1 MEKLTKSMPLF
12 KERNCSVSI
21 VLDSRTRRKNAYEF
35 PLSLRFTIDR
45 KFFYLTVG
53 SSFSEKK
60 FSDIC
65 NATKCKSENYK
76 LQKEWKDTF
85 VPKYKKVLSN
95 LNKGGILTFEMVRQ
109 CIIGEDVVL
118 SEEETT
124 KSQSFISIWEQVI
137 NGFKTDDGGARFTT
151 AESYE
156 CALKSFRKILG
167 ANTIKGFCIS
177 AAEIQKWKDGM
188 HNGVKDENGAVVGKI
203 SDTTVGIYLRCC
215 RAVWTDDGGARFT
228 TAESYECALKSF
240 RKILGANTIKG
251 FCISAAEIQKWK
263 DGMHNGVKDENGA
276 VVGKISDTTVGIYL
290 RCCRAVW
297 NRCVHEGFLKD
308 IPYPFSNKKEKGLV
322 SIPKSAKRKQNFLNV
337 AQMTELY
344 NLFVSKEY
352 PEHWTE
358 EYTQRAHYSLGL
370 FLAQYLCN
378 GFNMADAGRLTY
390 DNYYYKTDGKAFRF
404 NRKKTSRRSAD
415 GSEVIVPIIPPL
427 QYVLD
432 EIAAP
437 PTRDGFV
444 FPDILKGA
452 ETEELRRKYTVQE
465 NSNVKDR
472 VIKICHEALHWDK
485 SICPSGTWCRHSF
498 ATNLH
503 NAGVDMDYI
512 SESMGHASSDHA
524 ITQIYIEHYPL
535 DIQMQN
541 NSKLLNLGETSER
554 DALLAKLANM
564 STEELAKLFA

>member
-1 MEKLTKSMPLF
+1 MEKLTKSLPLF

-53 SSFSEKK
+53 SSFTERK

-85 VPKYKKVLSN
+85 VPKYKEVLSN

-109 CIIGEDVVL
+109 RIMGEDVAL
-118 SEEETT
+118 SEKEIT

-137 NGFKTDDGGARFTT
+137 KGFKTDDGGARFTT

-156 CALKSFRKILG
+156 CALKSFKKILG
-167 ANTIKGFCIS
+167 TNAIKRFCIS
-177 AAEIQKWKDGM
+177 AVEIQKWKDGM
-188 HNGVKDENGAVVGKI
+188 HNGVKDENGTIVGKI
-203 SDTTVGIYLRCC
+203 SDTT
-215 RAVWTDDGGARFT
+215 A
-228 TAESYECALKSF
+228 
-240 RKILGANTIKG
+240 
-251 FCISAAEIQKWK
+251 
-263 DGMHNGVKDENGA
+263 
-276 VVGKISDTTVGIYL
+276 GIYL

-297 NRCVHEGFLKD
+297 NRCVHEGYLKD
-308 IPYPFSNKKEKGLV
+308 VPYPFSNRKEKGLV
-322 SIPKSAKRKQNFLNV
+322 TIPKSAKRKQSFLNV
-337 AQMTELY
+337 SQMTELY
-344 NLFVSKEY
+344 NLFVSKKY
-352 PEHWTE
+352 PEHWSE

-390 DNYYYKTDGKAFRF
+390 DNYYYQTDGKAFRF

-432 EIAAP
+432 EVAAP
-437 PTRDGFV
+437 PTRGGLV
-444 FPDILKGA
+444 FPNILKGA
-452 ETEELRRKYTVQE
+452 ETEELRRKYTMQE

-472 VIKICHEALHWDK
+472 IIRICHEVLQWDK

-503 NAGVDMDYI
+503 NAGIDMDYI
-512 SESMGHASSDHA
+512 SESMGHSSSDHA

-535 DIQMQN
+535 EIQMEN
-541 NSKLLNLGETSER
+541 NSKLLNLAKTSER
-554 DALLAKLANM
+554 DLLLERLASM
-564 STEELAKLFA
+564 STEELAKLFTRT

>member
-167 ANTIKGFCIS
+167 ANTIKG
-177 AAEIQKWKDGM
+177 
-188 HNGVKDENGAVVGKI
+188 
-203 SDTTVGIYLRCC
+203 
-215 RAVWTDDGGARFT
+215 
-228 TAESYECALKSF
+228 
-240 RKILGANTIKG
+240 
-251 FCISAAEIQKWK
+251 
-263 DGMHNGVKDENGA
+263 
-276 VVGKISDTTVGIYL
+276 
-290 RCCRAVW
+290 
-297 NRCVHEGFLKD
+297 
-308 IPYPFSNKKEKGLV
+308 
-322 SIPKSAKRKQNFLNV
+322 
-337 AQMTELY
+337 
-344 NLFVSKEY
+344 LFVSVQQKSRNGKMGC
-352 PEHWTE
+352 TMGLK
-358 EYTQRAHYSLGL
+358 TRMVQSLE
-370 FLAQYLCN
+370 
-378 GFNMADAGRLTY
+378 
-390 DNYYYKTDGKAFRF
+390 K
-404 NRKKTSRRSAD
+404 SAT
-415 GSEVIVPIIPPL
+415 P
-427 QYVLD
+427 Q
-432 EIAAP
+432 
-437 PTRDGFV
+437 
-444 FPDILKGA
+444 
-452 ETEELRRKYTVQE
+452 
-465 NSNVKDR
+465 
-472 VIKICHEALHWDK
+472 
-485 SICPSGTWCRHSF
+485 
-498 ATNLH
+498 
-503 NAGVDMDYI
+503 
-512 SESMGHASSDHA
+512 
-524 ITQIYIEHYPL
+524 
-535 DIQMQN
+535 
-541 NSKLLNLGETSER
+541 
-554 DALLAKLANM
+554 
-564 STEELAKLFA
+564 

>member
-1 MEKLTKSMPLF
+1 MEKLTKSMSLF

-35 PLSLRFTIDR
+35 PLSLRFTIGR

-53 SSFSEKK
+53 SSFTEKK

-85 VPKYKKVLSN
+85 VPKYKDVLSN

-109 CIIGEDVVL
+109 RIMSEDVTL
-118 SEEETT
+118 SEKEIT

-137 NGFKTDDGGARFTT
+137 KGFKTDDGGARFTT

-156 CALKSFRKILG
+156 CALKSFKKILG
-167 ANTIKGFCIS
+167 TNTIKGFCIS
-177 AAEIQKWKDGM
+177 AAEIQKWKEGM
-188 HNGVKDENGAVVGKI
+188 HNGVKDENGAIVGKI
-203 SDTTVGIYLRCC
+203 SDTTAGIYLRC
-215 RAVWTDDGGARFT
+215 F
-228 TAESYECALKSF
+228 
-240 RKILGANTIKG
+240 
-251 FCISAAEIQKWK
+251 
-263 DGMHNGVKDENGA
+263 
-276 VVGKISDTTVGIYL
+276 
-290 RCCRAVW
+290 RAVW
-297 NRCVHEGFLKD
+297 NRCVYEGYLKD
-308 IPYPFSNKKEKGLV
+308 VPYPFSNKKEKRLV
-322 SIPKSAKRKQNFLNV
+322 SIPKSAKRKQSFLNV
-337 AQMTELY
+337 NQMTELY
-344 NLFVSKEY
+344 DLFVSKKY
-352 PEHWTE
+352 PEHWSE

-390 DNYYYKTDGKAFRF
+390 NSYYYQTNGKAFRF

-415 GSEVIVPIIPPL
+415 GSEVVVPIIPPL
-427 QYVLD
+427 RYILD

-452 ETEELRRKYTVQE
+452 ETEELCRKYTMQE
-465 NSNVKDR
+465 NSNVKGR
-472 VIKICHEALHWDK
+472 VIKICHEALNWDK

-503 NAGVDMDYI
+503 NARVDMDYI
-512 SESMGHASSDHA
+512 SESMGHSTSDHA

-535 DIQMQN
+535 EIQMEN
-541 NSKLLNLGETSER
+541 NSKLLNLAKTSER
-554 DALLAKLANM
+554 DLLLERLASM
-564 STEELAKLFA
+564 STEELTKLFTRT

>member
-1 MEKLTKSMPLF
+1 MEKLTKSLSLF

-21 VLDSRTRRKNAYEF
+21 VLDSRTRRKNACEF
-35 PLSLRFTIDR
+35 PLSIRFTIDR
-45 KFFYLTVG
+45 KFFYFTVG
-53 SSFSEKK
+53 SSFTGKK

-76 LQKEWKDTF
+76 LQKEWKDTIA
-85 VPKYKKVLSN
+85 PKYKEILMN

-109 CIIGEDVVL
+109 CIMGEEVVL
-118 SEEETT
+118 SKEDITQ
-124 KSQSFISIWEQVI
+124 SQSFISIWEQVI
-137 NGFKTDDGGARFTT
+137 HELRTEDGGARFTT

-156 CALKSFRKILG
+156 CSLKSFRKILG
-167 ANTIKGFCIS
+167 ENAIKGFCIC
-177 AAEIQKWKDGM
+177 AAELQKWKDGM
-188 HNGVKDENGAVVGKI
+188 HNGVKDENGAIVGKI
-203 SDTTVGIYLRCC
+203 SDTT
-215 RAVWTDDGGARFT
+215 A
-228 TAESYECALKSF
+228 
-240 RKILGANTIKG
+240 
-251 FCISAAEIQKWK
+251 
-263 DGMHNGVKDENGA
+263 
-276 VVGKISDTTVGIYL
+276 GIYL

-297 NRCVHEGFLKD
+297 NRCVHEGYLKD
-308 IPYPFSNKKEKGLV
+308 VPYPFSNKKEKGLV
-322 SIPKSAKRKQNFLNV
+322 SIPKSAKRKQSFLNV
-337 AQMTELY
+337 NQMTELY
-344 NLFVSKEY
+344 NLFVSKKH
-352 PEHWTE
+352 PEHWSE
-358 EYTQRAHYSLGL
+358 EYVQRAHYSLGL

-390 DNYYYKTDGKAFRF
+390 NSYYYQTNGKAFRF

-427 QYVLD
+427 RYILD

-452 ETEELRRKYTVQE
+452 ETEELRRKYTMQE

-472 VIKICHEALHWDK
+472 VIKICHEALNWDK

-512 SESMGHASSDHA
+512 SESMGHSTSDHA

-541 NSKLLNLGETSER
+541 NSKLLNLENSSER
-554 DALLAKLANM
+554 DALLAKLASM
-564 STEELAKLFA
+564 STEELLKLFRQP

>member
-1 MEKLTKSMPLF
+1 MEKLTKSMSLF

-53 SSFSEKK
+53 SSFTEKK

-85 VPKYKKVLSN
+85 VPKYKDVLSN

-109 CIIGEDVVL
+109 RIMSEDVTL
-118 SEEETT
+118 SEKEIT

-137 NGFKTDDGGARFTT
+137 KGFKTDDGGARFTT

-156 CALKSFRKILG
+156 CALKSFKKILG
-167 ANTIKGFCIS
+167 TNTIKGFCIS
-177 AAEIQKWKDGM
+177 AAEIQKWKEGM
-188 HNGVKDENGAVVGKI
+188 HNGVKDENGAIVGKI
-203 SDTTVGIYLRCC
+203 SDTT
-215 RAVWTDDGGARFT
+215 A
-228 TAESYECALKSF
+228 
-240 RKILGANTIKG
+240 
-251 FCISAAEIQKWK
+251 
-263 DGMHNGVKDENGA
+263 
-276 VVGKISDTTVGIYL
+276 GIYL

-297 NRCVHEGFLKD
+297 NRCVHEGYLKD
-308 IPYPFSNKKEKGLV
+308 VPYPFSNKKEKRLV
-322 SIPKSAKRKQNFLNV
+322 SIPKSAKRKQSFLNV
-337 AQMTELY
+337 NQMTELY
-344 NLFVSKEY
+344 DLFVSKKY
-352 PEHWTE
+352 PEHWSE

-378 GFNMADAGRLTY
+378 GFNMADAGLLTY
-390 DNYYYKTDGKAFRF
+390 NSYYYQTNGKAFRF

-415 GSEVIVPIIPPL
+415 GSEVVVPIIPPL
-427 QYVLD
+427 RYILD

-444 FPDILKGA
+444 FPDIFKGA
-452 ETEELRRKYTVQE
+452 ETEELCRKYTMQE
-465 NSNVKDR
+465 NSNVKGR
-472 VIKICHEALHWDK
+472 VIKICHEALNWDK

-503 NAGVDMDYI
+503 NARVDMDYI
-512 SESMGHASSDHA
+512 SESMGHSTSDHA

-535 DIQMQN
+535 EIQMEN
-541 NSKLLNLGETSER
+541 NSKLLNLAKTSER
-554 DALLAKLANM
+554 DLLLERLASM
-564 STEELAKLFA
+564 STEELTKLFTRT

>member
-188 HNGVKDENGAVVGKI
+188 HNGVKDG
-203 SDTTVGIYLRCC
+203 
-215 RAVWTDDGGARFT
+215 
-228 TAESYECALKSF
+228 
-240 RKILGANTIKG
+240 
-251 FCISAAEIQKWK
+251 
-263 DGMHNGVKDENGA
+263 NGA